1 MLNQR
6 FKNTSIPQGKIG
18 AAQGGFSLL
27 EILIAFSIL
36 AFSITILLNIFS
48 GGLRRTMVSEEYQ
61 QAVIIAQ
68 SKLAAAGVE
77 EALDNGTQSGDIE
90 RKYFWSVQVEAFNLD
105 KMGLDADNQNVVPY
119 QVKVTV
125 EWLAGRNNRQ
135 FELTTIKLAKEQ

>member
-1 MLNQR
+1 M
-6 FKNTSIPQGKIG
+6 
-18 AAQGGFSLL
+18 L

-48 GGLRRTMVSEEYQ
+48 GGLRRVMVSEEYQ

-77 EALDNGTQSGDIE
+77 EELENGKQSGNIE
-90 RKYFWSVQVEAFNLD
+90 EKYFWSVQVEAFDLGTLD
-105 KMGLDADNQNVVPY
+105 LDSENHMAVPF

-125 EWLAGRNNRQ
+125 EWLACQDNRQ
-135 FELTTIKLAKEQ
+135 FELTTIKLANKQ